1 MLADEETARG
11 WNFEKAL
18 DGPVRARYVRFRLTP
33 NRIVGVTEVQALDR
47 LEYEPFDMKIALP
60 DDR

>member
-1 MLADEETARG
+1 MLADDETARG

-33 NRIVGVTEVQALDR
+33 NRIVGMTEVQALAGSNTSHS
-47 LEYEPFDMKIALP
+47 I
-60 DDR
+60 